1 MSSLDIL
8 IYFTLFEGTGFNC
21 WVDNTAAISP
31 VTLANPAACKVAA
44 VILTVLPPLYF
55 FCTPVNKSSAL
66 SVNVSGVELPP
77 KVPALNVI
85 VSPTS
90 YKLPVAVA
98 SIVETV

>member
-21 WVDNTAAISP
+21 CVDNTPAISA
-31 VTLANPAACKVAA
+31 VTLANPAACNVAA
-44 VILTVLPPLYF
+44 VILIVLPPLYF
-55 FCTPVNKSSAL
+55 FCTPVNKSSSL
-66 SVNVSGVELPP
+66 RVSVSAVEPAP
-77 KVPALNVI
+77 KVPALNII
-85 VSPTS
+85 VSPIS